1 MGTITT
7 SSDSAGNLDG
17 TRSSWIWQQPS
28 GTTVVSNQEG
38 GDAGGGAGGGVV
50 LYHMPSSG
58 DSLGK
63 VIELKGH
70 AGDGGDPMDTST
82 SGRSV
87 IPTMDQMKQ
96 YTVNQLGQL
105 VSETAADSSS
115 REAELEVELRQM
127 SCALMEKAKEINE
140 LTGKLKEAYEIIE
153 GYKQLSGESVAPS
166 DDGGSKNETMD
177 SANDA
182 GGSGLEEAGEA
193 SADAASVEN

>member
-1 MGTITT
+1 M
-7 SSDSAGNLDG
+7 
-17 TRSSWIWQQPS
+17 
-28 GTTVVSNQEG
+28 VSNQEG
-38 GDAGGGAGGGVV
+38 ADTGGGAGGGVV

-70 AGDGGDPMDTST
+70 AGGDPMDTST

-87 IPTMDQMKQ
+87 IPTMDQMQQ
-96 YTVNQLGQL
+96 YTVDQLGQL

-115 REAELEVELRQM
+115 REAELEAELRQM
-127 SCALMEKAKEINE
+127 SCALMEKAKEVSE
-140 LTGKLKEAYEIIE
+140 LTSKLKEAYEIIE
-153 GYKQLSGESVAPS
+153 RYKQLSGEAVAPS
-166 DDGGSKNETMD
+166 SDGGSKNETMD

-182 GGSGLEEAGEA
+182 GGSGLEDGAEA

>member
-1 MGTITT
+1 M
-7 SSDSAGNLDG
+7 
-17 TRSSWIWQQPS
+17 
-28 GTTVVSNQEG
+28 VSNQEG
-38 GDAGGGAGGGVV
+38 ADTGGRAGGGVV

-70 AGDGGDPMDTST
+70 AGGDPMDTST

-87 IPTMDQMKQ
+87 IPTMDQMQQ
-96 YTVNQLGQL
+96 YTVDQLGQL

-115 REAELEVELRQM
+115 REAELEAELRQM
-127 SCALMEKAKEINE
+127 SCALMEKAKEVSE
-140 LTGKLKEAYEIIE
+140 LTSKLKEAYEIIE
-153 GYKQLSGESVAPS
+153 RYKQLSGEAVAPS
-166 DDGGSKNETMD
+166 SDGGSKNETMD

-182 GGSGLEEAGEA
+182 GGSGLEDGAEA